1 MINSIK
7 IKQDEIVYRHLKD
20 KTSNGPFTYH
30 MHFQKSDNK
39 NYDIADEAIIA
50 LENNLNA
57 YSDWLSFLAG
67 D

>member
-1 MINSIK
+1 MSNSIQ
-7 IKQDEIVYRHLKD
+7 IKHDKIVYRNLKD
-20 KTSNGPFTYH
+20 KTSNGPFIYH
-30 MHFQKSDNK
+30 MHCQKSDDK
-39 NYDIADEAIIA
+39 NHDLADEAIIA